1 MVDTSDTNAQTVENC
16 FNQKKTRYGL
26 REKLRNLRSMINN
39 MKIIMCKSHP
49 DFSVAAIKKNIGIVL
64 LHLSFAH
71 FANDNPKE
79 IFRVVE

>member
-1 MVDTSDTNAQTVENC
+1 MAGTSDTNVQTVENC
-16 FNQKKTRYGL
+16 FNRKKTRYGL

-49 DFSVAAIKKNIGIVL
+49 DFLVSAVKKNTGLIL

-71 FANDNPKE
+71 FANDDPKE